1 MREFYPDYYQDF
13 HCLADQC
20 HHSCCIGW
28 EIGVDADTLAFY
40 DGLLQSDAP
49 LSVELKN
56 KLASSLC
63 RGEDGATFSLCEG
76 DRCPFL
82 QQDGL
87 CELICHLGEGA
98 LCQIC
103 SDHPRF
109 YHFFSN
115 RTETGIGLCCEEAAR
130 LILHQKNPMTLLA
143 AAEEDPDGDE
153 ICSEE
158 EKRTEEAILALRE
171 EMFSL
176 TEEIKDPKERD
187 HRLLSKVSA
196 ENTPFDFAA
205 FADFLKGLERLDP
218 AWDDLLARS
227 ASEMGK
233 ETLQQPARRLL
244 TYFLFR
250 HLPDARY
257 DGKLAERACFAVF
270 SAKFLLALSKEDDI
284 EDFCNLARAF
294 SAEIEYSDE
303 NLSAVLS
310 YFSAD

>member
-40 DGLLQSDAP
+40 EGLLQSDAP
-49 LSVELKN
+49 LSAELKN

-63 RGEDGATFSLCEG
+63 RGEEGVTFSLCEG

-109 YHFFSN
+109 YHFFCD
-115 RTETGIGLCCEEAAR
+115 RKETGIGLCCEEAAR
-130 LILHQKNPMTLLA
+130 LILLQKTPMTLL
-143 AAEEDPDGDE
+143 EEEG
-153 ICSEE
+153 SEE
-158 EKRTEEAILALRE
+158 EEFFDEQERQEDEAIIALRDQ
-171 EMFSL
+171 MFSL
-176 TEEIKDPKERD
+176 IEETEDWQTCENG
-187 HRLLSKVSA
+187 LLSLVSA
-196 ENTPFDFAA
+196 QNTPFAPEEYA
-205 FADFLKGLERLDP
+205 RFLKDLERLDP

-227 ASEMGK
+227 AFEMGK
-233 ETLQQPARRLL
+233 ETLQQPVRRLL

-257 DGKLAERACFAVF
+257 DGKLAERVCFAVF
-270 SAKFLLALSKEDDI
+270 SAKFLLALSKEDDM